1 MPGQYPSFVR
11 ASLWQ
16 MPEACTRM
24 RTWPASGWGISR
36 STTWYGPLALT
47 TWAARI
53 LGIDLPPE
61 LIMDQGRAS
70 GHAPIGVFDQPL
82 STSRARATIRARGRA
97 GRGVTAG
104 SGDAAGAFGFS
115 RASRPPIAT
124 SNPFRMAWRRGGRP
138 GTYT

>member
-53 LGIDLPPE
+53 LGIDTLLLTSSWIRDARRVIP
-61 LIMDQGRAS
+61 RS
-70 GHAPIGVFDQPL
+70 GYLHAQQRWYEKIRRSGK
-82 STSRARATIRARGRA
+82 ARAALS
-97 GRGVTAG
+97 AG
-104 SGDAAGAFGFS
+104 SAFV
-115 RASRPPIAT
+115 
-124 SNPFRMAWRRGGRP
+124 
-138 GTYT
+138 